1 MAEPGLDEITTTT
14 ARNRKMD
21 PKEHGPPV
29 PEELAAENNFTDAE
43 YKEAKKEDREF
54 DDSSAP
60 PKAPS
65 SFSRTPK
72 ATHGFGHPVSAR
84 DGHLRNSGHSGAH
97 RIGKKK

>member
-21 PKEHGPPV
+21 SKEHGPSA
-29 PEELAAENNFTDAE
+29 PEQLAAENDFTEAE

-54 DDSSAP
+54 DDSSV
-60 PKAPS
+60 PKTPN

-72 ATHGFGHPVSAR
+72 ATHGFGHPVTAR

-97 RIGKKK
+97 RIGKK